1 MSRWQPTEITTL
13 VREVP
18 RAAAPGDLV
27 KFFPRHTLNGI
38 RWKAGRLALAWPRG
52 KRVKRGLP
60 KPLTSAGASSRDTH
74 GAR

>member
-27 KFFPRHTLNGI
+27 KFFPRHPLSGI
-38 RWKAGRLALAWPRG
+38 RWKAGRLGLAWPRG
-52 KRVKRGLP
+52 KRVKR
-60 KPLTSAGASSRDTH
+60 AGRQA
-74 GAR
+74 